1 MGAAMSSRAVSP
13 VRVAVLISGTGS
25 NMAALIDAGQA
36 ADSGYEVS
44 LVLSNIEDAGG
55 LAIASA
61 KGVATVSIPH
71 KPFGKDREAHERAV
85 DEALRAA
92 GVEVVALAGYMRI
105 LTPWLVRA
113 WEGRMLNIH
122 PSLLPLYPGLD
133 THARAIAAGDAEAGC
148 TVHLV
153 TEGVDEGPILGQ
165 ARVPVL
171 GDDTPAALAERVK
184 TAEHGLYPQVLTSFC
199 KGLARA

>member
-1 MGAAMSSRAVSP
+1 VSP
-13 VRVAVLISGTGS
+13 A
-25 NMAALIDAGQA
+25 
-36 ADSGYEVS
+36 
-44 LVLSNIEDAGG
+44 
-55 LAIASA
+55 A
-61 KGVATVSIPH
+61 KGVQTLSIPH

-85 DEALRAA
+85 DAALRAA

-133 THARAIAAGDAEAGC
+133 THARALAAGDAEAGC

-153 TEGVDEGPILGQ
+153 TEGVDEGPVLGQ
-165 ARVPVL
+165 ARVRIID
-171 GDDTPAALAERVK
+171 GDTPAALAERVK
-184 TAEHGLYPQVLTSFC
+184 TAEHRLYPQVLRNFC
-199 KGLARA
+199 QGLVRD

>member
-1 MGAAMSSRAVSP
+1 MSSQAASP

-25 NMAALIDAGQA
+25 NMAALIDAGQT
-36 ADSGYEVS
+36 ADSGYDVA
-44 LVLSNIEDAGG
+44 LVVSNIEDAGG
-55 LAIASA
+55 LAVAAA
-61 KGVATVSIPH
+61 KGVQTLSIPH

-85 DEALRAA
+85 DAALRAA

-133 THARAIAAGDAEAGC
+133 THARALAAGDAEAGC

-153 TEGVDEGPILGQ
+153 TEGVDEGPVLGQ
-165 ARVPVL
+165 ARVRIID
-171 GDDTPAALAERVK
+171 GDTPAALAERVK
-184 TAEHGLYPQVLTSFC
+184 TAEHRLYPQVLRNFC
-199 KGLARA
+199 QGLVRD

>member
-1 MGAAMSSRAVSP
+1 
-13 VRVAVLISGTGS
+13 
-25 NMAALIDAGQA
+25 MAALIDAGQA

-122 PSLLPLYPGLD
+122 PSLLPAFGGKGYWGHHVHQAVLD
-133 THARAIAAGDAEAGC
+133 RGCQVTGC
-148 TVHLV
+148 TVHV
-153 TEGVDEGPILGQ
+153 VDNEYDHGPILLQRVVPVDAGMSPDELA
-165 ARVPVL
+165 ARVFEAECL
-171 GDDTPAALAERVK
+171 ALPDAVAQHVARVR
-184 TAEHGLYPQVLTSFC
+184 G
-199 KGLARA
+199 

>member
-1 MGAAMSSRAVSP
+1 VKT
-13 VRVAVLISGTGS
+13 RVAVLISGTGS
-25 NMAALIDAGQA
+25 NMAALIDAGQT
-36 ADSGYEVS
+36 ADSGYDVA
-44 LVLSNIEDAGG
+44 LVISNIEDAGG
-55 LAIASA
+55 LAVAAA
-61 KGVATVSIPH
+61 KGVQTLSIPH

-85 DEALRAA
+85 DAALRAA

-133 THARAIAAGDAEAGC
+133 THARALAAGDAEAGC

-153 TEGVDEGPILGQ
+153 TEGVDEGPVLGQ
-165 ARVPVL
+165 ARVRIID
-171 GDDTPAALAERVK
+171 GDTAETLAERVK
-184 TAEHGLYPQVLTSFC
+184 TAEHQLYPQVLADFC
-199 KGLARA
+199 RHLPRP

>member
-1 MGAAMSSRAVSP
+1 MSSQAASP

-25 NMAALIDAGQA
+25 NMAALIDAGQT
-36 ADSGYEVS
+36 ADSGYDVA
-44 LVLSNIEDAGG
+44 LVVSNIEDAGG
-55 LAIASA
+55 LAVAAA
-61 KGVATVSIPH
+61 KGVQTLSIPH

-85 DEALRAA
+85 DAALRAA

-133 THARAIAAGDAEAGC
+133 THARALAAGDAEAGC

-165 ARVPVL
+165 ARVPIL
-171 GDDTPAALAERVK
+171 SDDTPAALAERVK
-184 TAEHGLYPQVLTSFC
+184 TAEHRLYPQVLEDFC
-199 KGLARA
+199 MGLARG

>member
-1 MGAAMSSRAVSP
+1 MSSQAASP

-25 NMAALIDAGQA
+25 NMAALIDAGQT
-36 ADSGYEVS
+36 ADSGYDVA
-44 LVLSNIEDAGG
+44 LVISNIEDAGG
-55 LAIASA
+55 LAVAAA
-61 KGVATVSIPH
+61 KGVQTLSIPH

-85 DEALRAA
+85 DAALRAA

-133 THARAIAAGDAEAGC
+133 THARALAAGDAEAGC

-153 TEGVDEGPILGQ
+153 TEGVDEGPVLGQ
-165 ARVPVL
+165 ARVRIID
-171 GDDTPAALAERVK
+171 GDTPAALAERVK
-184 TAEHGLYPQVLTSFC
+184 TAEHRLYPQVLRNFC
-199 KGLARA
+199 QGLVRD